1 MLTVFAVIGVI
12 SIILVII
19 YALDN
24 SKNNHQASTYLK
36 NHSQLTIDSPQIK
49 LCASIIAKTHRII
62 QNDPSLKVMQGTTL
76 RQKRLQ
82 FLLDNCLV
90 GCLRAKFELANH
102 YNLPVPEVEKHILWS
117 FNELNQKY
125 LLK

>member
-24 SKNNHQASTYLK
+24 SKNNHQASNYLK

-62 QNDPSLKVMQGTTL
+62 QNDPSLKVMQGTQ
-76 RQKRLQ
+76 RQRRLQ
-82 FLLDNCLV
+82 FVLDNCLV
-90 GCLRAKFELANH
+90 GCLRAKYDLAAQ

-125 LLK
+125 TLK

>member
-1 MLTVFAVIGVI
+1 METVFAVIGVI

-24 SKNNHQASTYLK
+24 SKNNHQSSNYLK

-62 QNDPSLKVMQGTTL
+62 QNDPSLKVMQGTQ
-76 RQKRLQ
+76 RQIRLQ
-82 FLLDNCLV
+82 FLLENCLV
-90 GCLRAKFELANH
+90 GCLRAKYDLAAQ
-102 YNLPVPEVEKHILWS
+102 YNLPVREVEKHILWS
-117 FNELNQKY
+117 FNELKQKY
-125 LLK
+125 TLN